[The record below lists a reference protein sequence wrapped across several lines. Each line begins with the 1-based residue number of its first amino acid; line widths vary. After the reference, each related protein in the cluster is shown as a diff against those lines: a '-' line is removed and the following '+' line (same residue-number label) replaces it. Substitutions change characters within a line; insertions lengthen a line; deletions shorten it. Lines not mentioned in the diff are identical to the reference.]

1 MSLFFDWLAVVLLV
15 VVAFMLVKFG
25 LSVPS
30 SEMTADHKAFLVL
43 GCMIKMLAYFFV
55 FNIFKEDR

>member
-30 SEMTADHKAFLVL
+30 SEMTQDHIAFLVL
-43 GCMIKMLAYFFV
+43 GCMIKMLAYFFI